1 MNPEYKLYRPRWYRQ
16 RLPIFW
22 WLRRPAYTKFISREL
37 TSVFVAYTA
46 LLLLLQVLMLL
57 RGAEAYA
64 AFTDWLARPW
74 VVGLHLFVLLVLLFH
89 SVTWLNL
96 APKALV
102 LKLGRRRVPD
112 GAVLLGHYAAWLGA
126 SALVAWLVLGR

>member
-64 AFTDWLARPW
+64 AFAGWLARPW

-102 LKLGRRRVPD
+102 LKLGRQRVPD
-112 GAVLLGHYAAWLGA
+112 VAVLLGHYAAWLGA